1 MHTSTGSIAFVS
13 MGHYPSG
20 FRVGGISNVMAGWAQ
35 ALNGRYDVHVVAVYD
50 TVPDDLDEA
59 FAAHAHRLAGVRKH
73 AVGSP
78 AEAAEVV
85 AGMDLVSLHQEAHW
99 LPYLP
104 QAGLMMHNPPCF
116 TPGRVWPPAAD
127 PGALRAA
134 IAGAPSRQACS
145 RWLAGLIE
153 AEVAAGVDVV
163 TPFVA
168 AEFVGQPRVEKGRHV
183 VWAGRLV
190 ANKGLADAA
199 TVAGRLGVEL
209 RVTDVTPGVLDPET
223 AGFRDRLRRLPGV
236 RLVPPPS
243 SPAEVAGLFAAA
255 SAVVLPSIGEPFGM
269 VSIEAQASGT
279 RTVVYADAG
288 LPETVG
294 PAAVAVPVGD
304 LDALT
309 AAVRDALDA
318 PEVPAGSRAWVAERF
333 SLDRS
338 LRALLRSLGGG
349 PDPVGAGA
357 PVPARTPGTI
367 G

>member
-1 MHTSTGSIAFVS
+1 MHVPTGSIAFVS

-35 ALNGRYDVHVVAVYD
+35 ALTRRYEVHVVAVYD
-50 TVPDDLDEA
+50 TVPDDLDRA
-59 FAAHAHRLAGVRKH
+59 FATHAHRLAGVRKH
-73 AVGSP
+73 VVGSP

-85 AGMDLVSLHQEAHW
+85 AGIDLVSLHQEAHW
-99 LPYLP
+99 LPHLP
-104 QAGLMMHNPPCF
+104 RAGLMMHNPPCF
-116 TPGRVWPPAAD
+116 APGRVWPPAATA
-127 PGALRAA
+127 GALRAA

-153 AEVAAGVDVV
+153 AEVDRPVDVV

-168 AEFVGQPRVEKGRHV
+168 AEFVEQPRVGKGRHL

-199 TVAGRLGVEL
+199 AAAGRLGVEL
-209 RVTDVTPGVLDPET
+209 LVTDVTPGVVDPDT
-223 AGFRDRLRRLPGV
+223 ADFRDRLRRLPGV

-243 SPAEVAGLFAAA
+243 SPAEMAGLFAAA
-255 SAVVLPSIGEPFGM
+255 SAVVLPSVGEPFGM

-279 RTVVYADAG
+279 RTVVYDDAG

-309 AAVRDALDA
+309 GAVRDALDA
-318 PEVPAGSRAWVAERF
+318 PDVPDADRARIAERF
-333 SLDRS
+333 GLDRS
-338 LRALLRSLGGG
+338 VRALLRSLGGDPG
-349 PDPVGAGA
+349 PVGVAA
-357 PVPARTPGTI
+357 PARSSG
-367 G
+367 GAR